1 MSSETRSGFFDF
13 VYRLSA
19 LVLAVLLALRVI
31 RYLPLSLPEALDAG
45 LGEALVAS
53 WLLFIFPLLLLPQHL
68 AALGVLS
75 AALLFRPSLF
85 VAREGGTWLLR
96 PWAHAVLWLECSLNH
111 YLFDLSPYLALLIV
125 VGFVALER
133 GRHRGAGGRRARFL
147 DAGVALALVL
157 LFAFSDTWADATA
170 IVLFALVLGALLG
183 PGSRLFGSRERRLL
197 VLALGASCQLL
208 ASGLPLAL
216 PLHRGTKLGPGMA
229 YSFCEAPHRRA
240 LYAAVPD
247 APTMVPWSL
256 GRPHGIDGYVAEYQT
271 PELSPVAH
279 HRFFSEEFYGR
290 LEWLL
295 CLDDTVQVGMTNA
308 LFRGRRDQDHAMEFS
323 ISDPRSFVP
332 DLLQGG
338 VGHGIAHD
346 ARRDVL
352 YYVSE
357 NKPTIL
363 RYVRSTGER
372 ETLAVEGL
380 QNKPFLSLIVGPSSI
395 HRRRDSLFLTE
406 WFNGTAAY
414 ELDLETREI
423 VRLFPHRD
431 GGALGIT
438 VDEDLDRLWV
448 VGVWGMEIFD
458 LQTGRLLRRRRLG
471 LLSRS
476 PAIDREHDIVYVPS
490 TTEGKIRL
498 FDRRTLELLGV
509 LPVGHGPRIPYYS
522 ETQQRLFSSS
532 SAAHFFW
539 DGAALAWRF
548 RRAR

>member
-1 MSSETRSGFFDF
+1 MPGETRSRFFDL

-19 LVLAVLLALRVI
+19 LALAALLALRVL
-31 RYLPLSLPEALDAG
+31 RYLPLSLPDGLDAG
-45 LGEALVAS
+45 LGEALVAA

-75 AALLFRPSLF
+75 AAFLIRRSFF
-85 VAREGGTWLLR
+85 VAREGGKWLLR
-96 PWAHAVLWLECSLNH
+96 PWAHAFLWLECSLNH

-125 VGFVALER
+125 LGFIALER
-133 GRHRGAGGRRARFL
+133 GRLRDSVGRNARFL
-147 DAGVALALVL
+147 DAGVVLALAL
-157 LFAFSDTWADATA
+157 LFAFSDTWADAVA
-170 IVLFALVLGALLG
+170 IVLFALLLAALLG

-197 VLALGASCQLL
+197 VLAGGVSCQLL

-216 PLHRGTKLGPGMA
+216 PLHGGTKLGAGMA
-229 YSFCEAPHRRA
+229 YSFCEAPRRQA

-247 APTMVPWSL
+247 APTMTPWSL
-256 GRPHGIDGYVAEYQT
+256 GKPHGRDGSVVEYRT
-271 PELSPVAH
+271 PDLTLAAR
-279 HRFFSEEFYGR
+279 HRFFSDEFYGR

-308 LFRGRRDQDHAMEFS
+308 FFRGRRDQDHAMEFS
-323 ISDPRSFVP
+323 ISDPRRFVP

-338 VGHGIAHD
+338 VGHGIAYD
-346 ARRDVL
+346 AHRDVL

-372 ETLAVEGL
+372 ETVAAEGL
-380 QNKPFLSLIVGPSSI
+380 QDKPFLSLIVGPSSI

-414 ELDLETREI
+414 ELDLETRKI
-423 VRLFPHRD
+423 VRRFLHRD

-438 VDEDLDRLWV
+438 VDEDLDRLYV

-458 LQTGRLLRRRRLG
+458 LETGRLLRRRRLG

-522 ETQQRLFSSS
+522 EIQQRLFSSS

>member
-1 MSSETRSGFFDF
+1 MSGDARSGFFDF

-19 LVLAVLLALRVI
+19 LVLALLLALRVV

-45 LGEALVAS
+45 LGQALVAS
-53 WLLFIFPLLLLPQHL
+53 WLLFIFPLLLLPKHL
-68 AALGVLS
+68 AVLGALS
-75 AALLFRPSLF
+75 AVFLFRPSF
-85 VAREGGTWLLR
+85 FIAREGGKWLLR
-96 PWAHAVLWLECSLNH
+96 PWAHALLWLECSLNH
-111 YLFDLSPYLALLIV
+111 YLFDVSPYLAILIV
-125 VGFVALER
+125 LGFVALER
-133 GRHRGAGGRRARFL
+133 RRLRGSAGRNARLL
-147 DAGVALALVL
+147 DAGVVLALVL
-157 LFAFSDTWADATA
+157 LFAFSDTWADAAA
-170 IVLFALVLGALLG
+170 IVLFALFLGAILG
-183 PGSRLFGSRERRLL
+183 PGSRVFGSRERRLL
-197 VLALGASCQLL
+197 VLAGGVSCQLL
-208 ASGLPLAL
+208 ASGLPIAL
-216 PLHRGTKLGPGMA
+216 PLHGGTELGRGMA
-229 YSFCEAPHRRA
+229 YSFCEAQNRRS

-256 GRPHGIDGYVAEYQT
+256 GKPHGIDGYVAEYRT
-271 PELSPVAH
+271 PELSPVAQ
-279 HRFFSEEFYGR
+279 HRFFSDEFYGR

-295 CLDDTVQVGMTNA
+295 CLDDTVQVGMTNVY
-308 LFRGRRDQDHAMEFS
+308 FRGRRDQDHAMEFS

-338 VGHGIAHD
+338 VGHGIAYD
-346 ARRDVL
+346 ERRDVL

-357 NKPTIL
+357 SKPTIL

-372 ETLAVEGL
+372 EVVAAEGL
-380 QNKPFLSLIVGPSSI
+380 QDKPFLSLIVGPRSI

-406 WFNGTAAY
+406 WFNGTVAY
-414 ELDLETREI
+414 ELDLETRKI
-423 VRLFPHRD
+423 VRRFPHRD

-448 VGVWGMEIFD
+448 VGVWGMEVFD
-458 LQTGRLLRRRRLG
+458 LETGRLLGRRRLG

-509 LPVGHGPRIPYYS
+509 LPIGHGPRIPYYS
-522 ETQQRLFSSS
+522 DTQQRLFSSS

-539 DGAALAWRF
+539 DGAALSWRF

>member
-1 MSSETRSGFFDF
+1 MSGEARSGFFDL

-19 LVLAVLLALRVI
+19 LFLAVLLALRVV
-31 RYLPLSLPEALDAG
+31 RYLPLSLPDALDAG
-45 LGEALVAS
+45 LGEALVLA

-68 AALGVLS
+68 AALGIL
-75 AALLFRPSLF
+75 AAAFLFRPSFF
-85 VAREGGTWLLR
+85 VAREGGKWLLR
-96 PWAHAVLWLECSLNH
+96 PWAHAFLWLECSLNH

-125 VGFVALER
+125 LGVVAVE
-133 GRHRGAGGRRARFL
+133 GRRLRGSERRAARLL
-147 DAGVALALVL
+147 DAGVVLALAL
-157 LFAFSDTWADATA
+157 LFIYADTWADAAA
-170 IVLFALVLGALLG
+170 ISLFALVLGALLG
-183 PGSRLFGSRERRLL
+183 PGPRLFGSRERRLL
-197 VLALGASCQLL
+197 VLAGGVSCQWL

-216 PLHRGTKLGPGMA
+216 PLHGGTKLGEGMA
-229 YSFCEAPHRRA
+229 YSFCEAPQRRA

-247 APTMVPWSL
+247 ALTMAPWSL
-256 GRPHGIDGYVAEYQT
+256 GKPHGMDGSVVEYRT
-271 PELSPVAH
+271 PELALVAR
-279 HRFFSEEFYGR
+279 HRFFSDEFYGR

-295 CLDDTVQVGMTNA
+295 CLDGTVQVGMTNA
-308 LFRGRRDQDHAMEFS
+308 FFRGRRDQDHAMEFS
-323 ISDPRSFVP
+323 MEDPRRFVP

-372 ETLAVEGL
+372 ELVAAEGL
-380 QNKPFLSLIVGPSSI
+380 QEKPFLSLVVGPSSI

-406 WFNGTAAY
+406 WFNGTVSY
-414 ELDLETREI
+414 ELDLETRQI
-423 VRLFPHRD
+423 VRRFPHRD

-438 VDEDLDRLWV
+438 VDEELDRLYV

-458 LQTGRLLRRRRLG
+458 LETGRLLHRRRLG

-490 TTEGKIRL
+490 TSEGKIRL

-509 LPVGHGPRIPYYS
+509 LPVGHGPRIPFYS
-522 ETQQRLFSSS
+522 QTQQRLFSSS

-539 DGAALAWRF
+539 DGAALSWRF